1 MEYREM
7 TNLDDI
13 AGITYLSGKGF
24 SIDIREKKII
34 ITEQNWTI
42 DIKLEEVED
51 NFPRKNI
58 SIET

>member
-1 MEYREM
+1 M